1 MTLPLTTILLK
12 TLNALNISQLN
23 IYKNLNFIHR
33 LKKDNIPKIFTGLIK
48 KPKHKYPT
56 NFSKNSNT
64 SKSFS
69 LSNMK
74 YCILVRGPKLWN
86 EFL

>member
-1 MTLPLTTILLK
+1 MPLTTILLK

-23 IYKNLNFIHR
+23 IYKNLNFMHR
-33 LKKDNIPKIFTGLIK
+33 LKKDNISKIFTELIK

-56 NFSKNSNT
+56 NFSRNSYT

-69 LSNMK
+69 LGNMK
-74 YCILVRGPKLWN
+74 YCTLVGGPKLWN